1 MELIC
6 NLGWLA
12 VTIALWGF
20 WCAQGRQAKRRPM
33 RGLQLPAIAAQL
45 ISLCALTAIL
55 LPVISITDDL
65 QASNNPAEVE
75 RSAVKRNQLL
85 NLDHVSHGIPSAI
98 ASTETGPYAPLM
110 RRLAILPVNF
120 AALAREAA
128 HLIAPWSRP
137 PPVA

>member
-1 MELIC
+1 MELLC
-6 NLGWLA
+6 NIGWLA

-20 WCAQGRQAKRRPM
+20 WSTQRRQVKRRS
-33 RGLQLPAIAAQL
+33 LLPAIAVQL

-75 RSAVKRNQLL
+75 RSAGKRNQLL
-85 NLDHVSHGIPSAI
+85 NPHHVSHGVPGAI
-98 ASTETGPYAPLM
+98 ACTVPGPRPPRM

-120 AALAREAA
+120 TVTAKGSA

>member
-1 MELIC
+1 MESLC

-12 VTIALWGF
+12 VTIAFWGF
-20 WCAQGRQAKRRPM
+20 WCAQRRSVNRQTKRR
-33 RGLQLPAIAAQL
+33 LLLPAIAVQL

-85 NLDHVSHGIPSAI
+85 SLHHVSHGVPGAI
-98 ASTETGPYAPLM
+98 AYTVSGPQPPLM
-110 RRLAILPVNF
+110 RRLAILPVDF
-120 AALAREAA
+120 RVPAQGAA

>member
-1 MELIC
+1 MELLC

-12 VTIALWGF
+12 ITIAFWAF
-20 WCAQGRQAKRRPM
+20 WCAQARQAKRRS
-33 RGLQLPAIAAQL
+33 LLPAIAVQL

-75 RSAVKRNQLL
+75 RSAAKRNQFL
-85 NLDHVSHGIPSAI
+85 NPHHVSHGVPGAI
-98 ASTETGPYAPLM
+98 AFTVPDPRPPLM

-120 AALAREAA
+120 TVTAKGAA

>member
-1 MELIC
+1 MELLC

-12 VTIALWGF
+12 VTIAFWGF
-20 WCAQGRQAKRRPM
+20 WCAQGRQVKRRSK
-33 RGLQLPAIAAQL
+33 RQLRLPAIAVQL

-75 RSAVKRNQLL
+75 RSAGKRNQFL
-85 NLDHVSHGIPSAI
+85 NLHHVSHGVPGAI
-98 ASTETGPYAPLM
+98 AYTVPGPRQSLL
-110 RRLAILPVNF
+110 RRLAILRINF
-120 AALAREAA
+120 AVTSKGSA

-137 PPVA
+137 PPAA

>member
-1 MELIC
+1 VESLC
-6 NLGWLA
+6 NFGWLA
-12 VTIALWGF
+12 ITVAFWGF
-20 WCAQGRQAKRRPM
+20 WCTQGRQVKRRS
-33 RGLQLPAIAAQL
+33 LLPAIAVQL
-45 ISLCALTAIL
+45 TSLCALTAIL

-75 RSAVKRNQLL
+75 RSAVKRNQFL
-85 NLDHVSHGIPSAI
+85 NLDRVSNGVPGAI
-98 ASTETGPYAPLM
+98 AYTVPGPRPPHM

-120 AALAREAA
+120 AVTAKGAA

>member
-1 MELIC
+1 MELLC

-20 WCAQGRQAKRRPM
+20 WCAQGRQMMRRS
-33 RGLQLPAIAAQL
+33 LLPAIAAQL

-75 RSAVKRNQLL
+75 RGAGKRNQFLCAH
-85 NLDHVSHGIPSAI
+85 HVPHGIPGTI
-98 ASTETGPYAPLM
+98 ALTVPGLRPPLL
-110 RRLAILPVNF
+110 RRLAFLTDDF
-120 AALAREAA
+120 AVPAQGTAQVLAQ
-128 HLIAPWSRP
+128 WSRP
-137 PPVA
+137 PPEA

>member
-1 MELIC
+1 MESLC

-12 VTIALWGF
+12 VTIAFWGF
-20 WCAQGRQAKRRPM
+20 WCAQRRQVKRRAKRRS
-33 RGLQLPAIAAQL
+33 LLPAIAVQL

-75 RSAVKRNQLL
+75 RSAGKRNQFL
-85 NLDHVSHGIPSAI
+85 NLHHVSHGIPGAI
-98 ASTETGPYAPLM
+98 AYMVPGPRPPLM

-120 AALAREAA
+120 AAPAEGAA

>member
-1 MELIC
+1 MELLC

-12 VTIALWGF
+12 VTIAFWGF
-20 WCAQGRQAKRRPM
+20 WCAQGRQVKRRS
-33 RGLQLPAIAAQL
+33 LLPAIAVQL

-75 RSAVKRNQLL
+75 RGAGKRNQFL
-85 NLDHVSHGIPSAI
+85 NLDRVSHGIPGAI
-98 ASTETGPYAPLM
+98 ANTVPGPRPPLM
-110 RRLAILPVNF
+110 RRLGILPVNF
-120 AALAREAA
+120 TVTAKGAA

>member
-1 MELIC
+1 M
-6 NLGWLA
+6 
-12 VTIALWGF
+12 
-20 WCAQGRQAKRRPM
+20 KRRA
-33 RGLQLPAIAAQL
+33 QLPAIAVQF

-75 RSAVKRNQLL
+75 RSAGKRNQLL
-85 NLDHVSHGIPSAI
+85 NPRHVSHGVPGAI
-98 ASTETGPYAPLM
+98 AYAVPSPQPALM

-120 AALAREAA
+120 TVTAKGAA
-128 HLIAPWSRP
+128 HQIAPWSRP

>member
-1 MELIC
+1 MELLC

-12 VTIALWGF
+12 VTIAFWGF
-20 WCAQGRQAKRRPM
+20 WCAQGRQAKRRS
-33 RGLQLPAIAAQL
+33 LLPAIAVQL
-45 ISLCALTAIL
+45 ISLCALTTIL

-75 RSAVKRNQLL
+75 RSAAKRDQFL
-85 NLDHVSHGIPSAI
+85 NPHHVSHGVPGAI
-98 ASTETGPYAPLM
+98 ASTVPGLQPALM

-120 AALAREAA
+120 TVTAKGSA